1 MPFLALAAPLL
12 NLIQGVEGAAK
23 GVWHWGVE
31 VKEAPARR
39 KSLEERLGI
48 DKKIVKASRDAV
60 NLAYILYEED
70 RKDLEA
76 RFDAL
81 DIKIEGLRQYVS
93 AFSSKVKG
101 VHWVR
106 LTWPCRQ
113 KSIEK
118 ELSAVDNDLKDIN
131 GLQAR

>member
-113 KSIEK
+113 K
-118 ELSAVDNDLKDIN
+118 
-131 GLQAR
+131 